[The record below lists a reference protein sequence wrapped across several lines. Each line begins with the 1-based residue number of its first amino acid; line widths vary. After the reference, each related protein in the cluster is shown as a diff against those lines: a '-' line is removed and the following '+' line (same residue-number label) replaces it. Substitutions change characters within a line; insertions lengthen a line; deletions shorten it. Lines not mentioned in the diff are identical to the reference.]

1 MRLTVKLL
9 SFLLLLAS
17 INFVVLPSANAGC
30 QDFPES
36 VTPQCVAENLALAK
50 LAQEAYEAAQVAK
63 RLQEEQAAR
72 DNAAKDAAER
82 AAKDAADT
90 ALSPDDCARSSNR
103 YLQRCIDASV
113 EKARLA
119 NEAKDAAERAATAA
133 ADNALS
139 PDDCARSTNR
149 LLQRCIDASVEK
161 ARISSEATIEAERAA
176 TAAADNAL
184 SPDDCAR
191 STNRLLQRCIDASVE
206 KARIANETLDSI
218 RKATELEALQKI
230 ANEKFTVN
238 DCSQATNKLN
248 QVCLDAAVAKDLV
261 KKTTTNVTKKLRETQ
276 SALTEPVLNAEGE
289 VVLNAL
295 LKSKSL
301 SSKDIL
307 DSLSTR
313 NLNSEDKK
321 LLSSYAQKLNEIKS
335 NQSSKSIKIPLSNS
349 LYEVFTSATPLI
361 CKVEAG
367 LVKTLKSGV
376 CVLNIKFATESGFE
390 VETTKKLTLKR

>member
-82 AAKDAADT
+82 AAKDAAD
-90 ALSPDDCARSSNR
+90 
-103 YLQRCIDASV
+103 
-113 EKARLA
+113 
-119 NEAKDAAERAATAA
+119 
-133 ADNALS
+133 
-139 PDDCARSTNR
+139 
-149 LLQRCIDASVEK
+149 
-161 ARISSEATIEAERAA
+161 
-176 TAAADNAL
+176 NAL

-248 QVCLDAAVAKDLV
+248 QVCLDAAVAKDVV

-335 NQSSKSIKIPLSNS
+335 NQSAKSIKIPLSNS

-376 CVLNIKFATESGFE
+376 CILNIKFATESGFE